1 MDKLTLIKLRVRHE
15 MLQSQN
21 TLQVISDYLEENDL
35 DDLDDKTQKYMLR
48 LMDREANMVQL
59 GRDVMECNDEEL
71 EPVTL
76 EEALDKYA
84 NEDNSFPPN
93 SDD

>member
-1 MDKLTLIKLRVRHE
+1 
-15 MLQSQN
+15 MLQSQE

-35 DDLDDKTQKYMLR
+35 DDLDENTQEYILR

-84 NEDNSFPPN
+84 GEDNSFPTN
-93 SDD
+93 SED